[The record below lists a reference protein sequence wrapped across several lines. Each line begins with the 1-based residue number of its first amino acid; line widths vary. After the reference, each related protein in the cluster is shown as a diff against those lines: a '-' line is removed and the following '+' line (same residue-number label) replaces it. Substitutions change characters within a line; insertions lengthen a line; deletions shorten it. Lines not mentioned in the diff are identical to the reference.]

1 MMRQSPHISSIPTW
15 YAPIGFRSI
24 SAPTSTWGGRLG
36 SSGSLSDMLFYLL
49 SLAGLAPIIVGIEP
63 AVAPVPRACT
73 TRSGTRLRSKRVI
86 SSRTDGSLASPAR
99 ARRSSAC
106 SGCRAP
112 DSSSYRQNRS
122 SVGHRV
128 PAEKPSAHRAACLF
142 HEETEGTS
150 PVSDARVKRL
160 RLSLALEDVRTDGAG
175 QDLAKLDPHEGACR
189 VAGHAGVER
198 FFERTDHLG
207 VGIRDLLVEPEGV
220 VVHDPR
226 HPPAD
231 LTAERRDGLPDRGH
245 VLKPPDMEPLEV
257 EEQDV

>member
-36 SSGSLSDMLFYLL
+36 SSDSLSDMLFYLL
-49 SLAGLAPIIVGIEP
+49 SLAGLAPIVVGIEP

-73 TRSGTRLRSKRVI
+73 TRSGTRLRFSSIASPRSPIVRMLGL
-86 SSRTDGSLASPAR
+86 SRTGQL
-99 ARRSSAC
+99 
-106 SGCRAP
+106 P
-112 DSSSYRQNRS
+112 DSSSHRQNRS

-160 RLSLALEDVRTDGAG
+160 RLSLALEDVRTYGAG

-198 FFERTDHLG
+198 FLQRADHFG
-207 VGIRDLLVEPEGV
+207 VIVRHLLVEPEGV
-220 VVHDPR
+220 VVPDPR

-245 VLKPPDMEPLEV
+245 VLKPPDME
-257 EEQDV
+257 